1 MAKRG
6 QSSFRRIL
14 LSRILL
20 LSIPVL
26 LFGEIVIY
34 RKARSALLETSRRNL
49 RESAVRKGVGIQA
62 AISTLQ
68 TNLLLASKA
77 TPLQADPQ
85 TAQTFLNEFQ
95 QRLPSSI
102 QCVQLAEV
110 QTGQL
115 IVDTCTNPIQTDRV
129 QESTPSQNQSNRR
142 SPIQLWFPKSQVSLK
157 QDTVYVSPAPRTSN
171 TSQDSS
177 KSQLNLILSVPV
189 YSQTGELRSVLS
201 VQTSLYQRD
210 NTRPGP
216 LSGYTAVIDQNG
228 TILAHPQIHRVD
240 RNISQEA
247 DASRLQDILT
257 NALENGQP
265 DVRHLFNF
273 GEKRSEWLAG
283 YSPIQVPIL
292 GKPDQKWVVLAVTPL
307 SNALYGLEDIQQILY
322 TLTLGLVATILLST
336 LYVAHDLSLP
346 LEQLGHY
353 ALCIQQRHR
362 NRLEGKDIKLE
373 ISALEAELSNSLCAD
388 SEQAPKDFKIREMNQ
403 LGVALD
409 SMVRQLEER
418 AQELETAWRE
428 AEAAN
433 RLKSEFLANTS
444 HELRTPL
451 NAIIGCLR
459 LVRDGCCD
467 DREEEVEFLH
477 RADEAAIHLLNVIN
491 DLLDIAKIESGT
503 LSITMEPTNLN
514 YLVEEVINLQSVHIQ
529 QKGLKLVLPDLT
541 QPIDVL
547 ADPAK
552 LKQVL
557 LNVLSNAVK
566 FTEQGQVAIK
576 TYIEPVPEIQTNG
589 SKAHLSTHQ
598 IVVTIQDTGI
608 GVDPAQQP
616 KLFRPFVMA
625 DGSST
630 RKHEGTGLGLAI
642 SRSLMELMGGSIT
655 LHSAGRDRG
664 TTVAIVLP
672 VIESVTSSSLVFAVD
687 DASLTTTM
695 AIEHPSTPLFGAP
708 QAS

>member
-1 MAKRG
+1 MAKRS

-26 LFGEIVIY
+26 LLGEVVTY

-49 RESAVRKGVGIQA
+49 TESAVRKGRDIQE
-62 AISTLQ
+62 AISALQ
-68 TNLLLASKA
+68 KNLLLASEAIELK
-77 TPLQADPQ
+77 ADPG
-85 TAQTFLNEFQ
+85 TAQTFLSRLQ
-95 QRLPSSI
+95 QDLLSPI
-102 QCVQLAEV
+102 QCIQLAAI
-110 QTGQL
+110 QTGQP
-115 IVDTCTNPIQTDRV
+115 IADTCTPSTQTNSE
-129 QESTPSQNQSNRR
+129 QAIPSQSQSAQRLHT
-142 SPIQLWFPKSQVSLK
+142 QLWSPKHQAFLKRAAVYITPARNALERSQNNS
-157 QDTVYVSPAPRTSN
+157 D
-171 TSQDSS
+171 
-177 KSQLNLILSVPV
+177 SQLRLILSVPV
-189 YSQTGELRSVLS
+189 YSQTGELRAVLS
-201 VQTSLYQRD
+201 IQTSLHQPNND
-210 NTRPGP
+210 QPGS
-216 LSGYTAVIDQNG
+216 LSGSTVVIDQNG
-228 TILAHPQIHRVD
+228 TILAHPQVNWID
-240 RNISQEA
+240 RNIIQED
-247 DASRLQDILT
+247 DAIRLQDIVT
-257 NALENGQP
+257 NALETGKP

-273 GEKRSEWLAG
+273 EEKRGEWLAG
-283 YSPIQVPIL
+283 YSPIQVPIS
-292 GKPDQKWVVLAVTPL
+292 GEPNYRWVVLAVTPL
-307 SNALYGLEDIQQILY
+307 TNALYGLEEIQQILY
-322 TLTLGLVATILLST
+322 TLTLGLVATILLAT

-346 LEQLGHY
+346 LEQLGNY

-373 ISALEAELSNSLCAD
+373 LHAPEDELSASDCSNF
-388 SEQAPKDFKIREMNQ
+388 EQAPKDFKIWEMNQ
-403 LGVALD
+403 LAVALD
-409 SMVRQLEER
+409 SMVKQLEER

-467 DREEEVEFLH
+467 DREEEVEFLQ

-503 LSITMEPTNLN
+503 LSITMEPINVHH
-514 YLVEEVINLQSVHIQ
+514 LVAEVINLQSVHIQ

-557 LNVLSNAVK
+557 LNVVCNAVK
-566 FTEQGQVAIK
+566 FTEQGQVAIE
-576 TYIEPVPEIQTNG
+576 TCIEAVQPGKANG
-589 SKAHLSTHQ
+589 SSASLSGRQ
-598 IVVTIQDTGI
+598 VVVTIQDTGI
-608 GVDPAQQP
+608 GVDPTQQP

-630 RKHEGTGLGLAI
+630 RKYEGTGLGLAI
-642 SRSLMELMGGSIT
+642 SRSLMELMGGTIT
-655 LHSAGRDRG
+655 LHSAGKDQG
-664 TTVAIVLP
+664 TTVAVVLP
-672 VIESVTSSSLVFAVD
+672 VIEAISDSHPAPVAE
-687 DASLTTTM
+687 DASLSATA
-695 AIEHPSTPLFGAP
+695 AIDRPTNPRLETR
-708 QAS
+708 QA